1 VSGPRK
7 AVEPF
12 SGAADSAA
20 REAHR
25 RIERMTE
32 NRVPK
37 PPDSDFESIDFP
49 QDIAV
54 IAGGYGFV
62 G

>member
-1 VSGPRK
+1 
-7 AVEPF
+7 
-12 SGAADSAA
+12 
-20 REAHR
+20 
-25 RIERMTE
+25 MTE

-37 PPDSDFESIDFP
+37 PPDSDRESIDFP
-49 QDIAV
+49 QDITV